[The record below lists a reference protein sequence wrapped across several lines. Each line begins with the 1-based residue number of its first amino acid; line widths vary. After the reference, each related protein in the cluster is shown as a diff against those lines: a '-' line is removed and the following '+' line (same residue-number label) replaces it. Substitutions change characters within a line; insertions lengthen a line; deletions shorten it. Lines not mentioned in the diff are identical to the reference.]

1 MEANANQST
10 GWRCLWCCDL
20 HVQQLCEIWSTSSR
34 PEYKPQ
40 ENASTSL
47 MMTRCFPKYT
57 TRASTYWQVGKKKVN
72 SWGRGSSAQCLLICW
87 VTHIWPFWTF
97 IYKVNKNHCAL
108 AVPKGRLPGEWPLLT
123 LHAAVLEWSRLTFCS
138 MVNIL
143 HKETVHPYSWI
154 CILILFQSCMCLISM
169 GVT

>member
-1 MEANANQST
+1 MPMM
-10 GWRCLWCCDL
+10 LWPACPTALWNLEHKLQARIQTPRECFDL
-20 HVQQLCEIWSTSSR
+20 PNDDSG
-34 PEYKPQ
+34 
-40 ENASTSL
+40 
-47 MMTRCFPKYT
+47 CFPKYT

-108 AVPKGRLPGEWPLLT
+108 AVPKGRLPGEWPLPT
-123 LHAAVLEWSRLTFCS
+123 PHAAVLEWGRLTFCS
-138 MVNIL
+138 VVNIL
-143 HKETVHPYSWI
+143 HTETVHFYSWI
-154 CILILFQSCMCLISM
+154 YILILFQSCMCLLSM